1 MRKIFTFAAVTILFA
16 VSANAQTYFNLGYG
30 LGSDKT
36 TFGSMEAD
44 VTNSNTIFA
53 GVSHNFGI
61 AGNFGV
67 EPGVNYVFNFSKT
80 GDELSVKNQYHGLQ
94 VPVLFNY
101 ALVSSSDMA
110 LKVLAGPSA
119 NYGLSDKS
127 TTYVGDTK
135 GLDIDNYSDD
145 SYSRFGVSASFGLA
159 AEWCNTIRLKIG
171 YDLGLTDLNKSDN
184 VNYKQDLLTFS
195 LGYIF

>member
-1 MRKIFTFAAVTILFA
+1 MTIIFA

-36 TFGSMEAD
+36 TFGSMETDA
-44 VTNSNTIFA
+44 TNSNTLFA
-53 GVSHNFGI
+53 GFSHNFGI

-80 GDELSVKNQYHGLQ
+80 GDELSVKNRYHGIQ

-101 ALVSSSDMA
+101 AIVSSSDMT
-110 LKVLAGPSA
+110 LKVLAGASA
-119 NYGLSDKS
+119 NFGLSDKS

-135 GLDIDNYSDD
+135 GLDIDNYSDG
-145 SYSRFGVSASFGLA
+145 SYTRFGVSASFGFA
-159 AEWCNTIRLKIG
+159 AEWFNTIRLKIG
-171 YDLGLTDLNKSDN
+171 YDLGLTDLNKADN
-184 VNYKQDLLTFS
+184 VSYKQNLLTFS
-195 LGYIF
+195 LAYIF

>member
-1 MRKIFTFAAVTILFA
+1 MRKIFTIAALTILFA
-16 VSANAQTYFNLGYG
+16 VSANAQTLFNLGYG

-36 TFGSMEAD
+36 TFGSMETDA
-44 VTNSNTIFA
+44 TNSNTLFA
-53 GVSHNFGI
+53 GFSHNFGI
-61 AGNFGV
+61 ADNFGV
-67 EPGVNYVFNFSKT
+67 EPGVNYVFNFSQT
-80 GDELSVKNQYHGLQ
+80 GDELSVKNKYHGIH

-101 ALVSSSDMA
+101 ALVSSSDIA

-119 NYGLSDKS
+119 SYGISDKS
-127 TTYVGDTK
+127 TTYVGGIK
-135 GLDIDNYSDD
+135 GLDIDNYSDG

-184 VNYKQDLLTFS
+184 VSYKQDLLTFS